1 MTGRAI
7 LRFTIFVFLCL
18 TFFMDGYN
26 STWAQET
33 NSGSG
38 TKHPTYRLLKEPP
51 IHTTGTVKMEV
62 FVDFYC
68 PHCHRFETSVL
79 PVLMKEYGDKLE
91 VTEIGL
97 PVIRN
102 KPMLPFEFHEAAV
115 AMGKGPEM
123 ARALFHV
130 LQDENGDIE
139 IPEVRI
145 RIAREAGVDPDE
157 LKKRLLTGVPKR
169 DIDKNIERAAR
180 DGVNGTPTAILD
192 GYVLTDTPT
201 VENLRPIINKLLA
214 GQEP

>member
-1 MTGRAI
+1 MTPRI
-7 LRFTIFVFLCL
+7 LKSIGLAGFICLVFSGSQ
-18 TFFMDGYN
+18 TAWTQGVVQ
-26 STWAQET
+26 AQE
-33 NSGSG
+33 S
-38 TKHPTYRLLKEPP
+38 KPPVYRILKEPP
-51 IHTTGTVKMEV
+51 VHTTGTVKMEV

-68 PHCHRFETSVL
+68 PHCHRFESSVL
-79 PVLMKEYGDKLE
+79 PVLTKEYGDKLE

-123 ARALFHV
+123 AQALFHV
-130 LQDENGDIE
+130 LQDENGDIQ

-180 DGVNGTPTAILD
+180 DGVNATPTVILD
-192 GYVLTDTPT
+192 GYVLTDIPT
-201 VENLRPIINKLLA
+201 AENLRPIISKLLA